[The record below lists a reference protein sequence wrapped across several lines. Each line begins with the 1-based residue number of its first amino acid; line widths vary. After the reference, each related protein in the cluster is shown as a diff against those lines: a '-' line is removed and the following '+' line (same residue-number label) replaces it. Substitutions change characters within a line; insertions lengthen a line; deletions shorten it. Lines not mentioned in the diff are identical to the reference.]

1 MMKLK
6 VILRPTESFGELW
19 LLMEQPTNVRFVS
32 SEESQL
38 LTIKRADFN
47 ELLDKNGAIARLL
60 YKRFTSKLLKKLVTD
75 DNHEE
80 NTIAS

>member
-1 MMKLK
+1 
-6 VILRPTESFGELW
+6 
-19 LLMEQPTNVRFVS
+19 MEQPTNVRFVS

-47 ELLDKNGAIARLL
+47 GLLDKNGAIARLL
-60 YKRFTSKLLKKLVTD
+60 YKRFTSKLLQKLVRD